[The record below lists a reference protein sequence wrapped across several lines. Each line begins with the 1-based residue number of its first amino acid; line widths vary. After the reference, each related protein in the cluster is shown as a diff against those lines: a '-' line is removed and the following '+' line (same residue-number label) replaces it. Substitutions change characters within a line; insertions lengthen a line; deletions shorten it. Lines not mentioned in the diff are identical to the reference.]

1 MVVTARRLR
10 CGALL
15 SCCLLIVRTL
25 ASEQPASYYDIRP
38 SDGLNETGPWD
49 VFFNDTTLVFSYD
62 PVAANATDSGQDE
75 PLSSPSWEERYD
87 LLPLQN
93 DSSPLLEYRE
103 PFQPLPS
110 LTDEERKTVYLLG
123 LFELTG
129 SCEAAKGGRAERAAA
144 RLAIRHVNERNVVP
158 GHRLEMYDNDT
169 RAYGQPVVQ
178 QIRCFVS
185 LSTQVAAF
193 QGHLK
198 FNSKCK
204 ALGLIPRS
212 LRLGKPVMTPF
223 GLSVVDKA
231 ERQLLQ
237 ARIQDCREK
246 VGSIENQAFFAR
258 RHLECHLPNEFQST

>member
-25 ASEQPASYYDIRP
+25 ASEQTASYYDVRP

-62 PVAANATDSGQDE
+62 PVATNVTDSGQDE

-93 DSSPLLEYRE
+93 DSPPLLEYRE

-169 RAYGQPVVQ
+169 RMRTVCVTNY
-178 QIRCFVS
+178 VS
-185 LSTQVAAF
+185 GPFHAPIARAEGVALPA
-193 QGHLK
+193 
-198 FNSKCK
+198 S
-204 ALGLIPRS
+204 
-212 LRLGKPVMTPF
+212 
-223 GLSVVDKA
+223 SVV
-231 ERQLLQ
+231 LYTN
-237 ARIQDCREK
+237 
-246 VGSIENQAFFAR
+246 GSVAGPAFFPCANSGSLFSER
-258 RHLECHLPNEFQST
+258 P